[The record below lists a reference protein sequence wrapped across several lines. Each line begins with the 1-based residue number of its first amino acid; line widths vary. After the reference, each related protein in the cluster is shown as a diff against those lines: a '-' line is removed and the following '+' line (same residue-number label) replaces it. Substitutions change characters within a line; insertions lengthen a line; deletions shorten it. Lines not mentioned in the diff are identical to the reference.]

1 MTDRLIEFE
10 SKPETTELIEM
21 GPEPAKYGPPPPEVG
36 PPAEPE
42 TTELWPPEMAELWL
56 KDGVG
61 GGIMAVIMDTE
72 EGEAISEATGVTDP
86 DPGLLS
92 RPPVVV
98 VEAREL
104 AALRLKHDDCSLS
117 VLGYIILILQIFQL
131 CIILHIKRSIKNFIQ
146 NRNV

>member
-1 MTDRLIEFE
+1 
-10 SKPETTELIEM
+10 
-21 GPEPAKYGPPPPEVG
+21 
-36 PPAEPE
+36 
-42 TTELWPPEMAELWL
+42 MAELWL

-61 GGIMAVIMDTE
+61 GGIMAVIMETE

-104 AALRLKHDDCSLS
+104 AALRLKHEDCSLR
-117 VLGYIILILQIFQL
+117 VWVTF
-131 CIILHIKRSIKNFIQ
+131 F
-146 NRNV
+146 

>member
-10 SKPETTELIEM
+10 FEPATELIDL
-21 GPEPAKYGPPPPEVG
+21 GPEPAEFGPPPEVG

-61 GGIMAVIMDTE
+61 GGIMAVIMETE

-117 VLGYIILILQIFQL
+117 VLIGLHTFNFADFSISFSILISYL
-131 CIILHIKRSIKNFIQ
+131 
-146 NRNV
+146 

>member
-10 SKPETTELIEM
+10 FEPETTELIEL
-21 GPEPAKYGPPPPEVG
+21 GPEPAEFGPFPPEVG

-42 TTELWPPEMAELWL
+42 TAELWPPEMAELWL

-61 GGIMAVIMDTE
+61 GGIMAVIMETE

-104 AALRLKHDDCSLS
+104 AALRLKHVYC
-117 VLGYIILILQIFQL
+117 VLVYILLILQIFQF
-131 CIILHIKRSIKNFIQ
+131 NF
-146 NRNV
+146 

>member
-10 SKPETTELIEM
+10 FEPATELIKL
-21 GPEPAKYGPPPPEVG
+21 GPEPAEFGPPPEVG

-42 TTELWPPEMAELWL
+42 TTELWPPDMAELWL

-61 GGIMAVIMDTE
+61 GGIMAVIIETE

-117 VLGYIILILQIFQL
+117 VLGYIILILQIFKFHFKL
-131 CIILHIKRSIKNFIQ
+131 
-146 NRNV
+146 

>member
-10 SKPETTELIEM
+10 FEPETTELIEL
-21 GPEPAKYGPPPPEVG
+21 GPEPAEFGPPPPEVG

-61 GGIMAVIMDTE
+61 GGIMAVIMETE

-117 VLGYIILILQIFQL
+117 VLGYIILILQIFL
-131 CIILHIKRSIKNFIQ
+131 FHF
-146 NRNV
+146 